1 MSPADQTAMPADL
14 THDGE
19 ATADLCARVRQF
31 VDDIAI
37 PAESPAIARDVAAL
51 DRCVASLRDQARQ
64 AGLYAPQLPVEWGG
78 LGLGWR
84 ALAQV
89 LEEAGRGFLG
99 PAALN
104 CAAPDQPN
112 MLTLLRLGTP
122 AQQERFLRPL
132 VRAEQRACFAMTE
145 PAPGAGSD
153 PSMLRTRAERRG
165 QRWVLNGHKQF
176 ISGGVG
182 ADFALVLAQTDAGVT
197 LFVVP
202 ADTPGY
208 RVVRDIGMVT
218 GYQIG
223 GHAEIELDGCD
234 VGDDAVLGEPGRGL
248 EYAQLRLEP
257 ARLSHCMRYIGRAC
271 RALDTA
277 QAYVA
282 RRESFGS
289 RLADLQQIQAMVA
302 DSHIDLHASRL
313 MTLDCAR
320 RMDEGLSVKQHSAM
334 TKVFVSEAVNRVAD
348 RAVQMMGA
356 SGLSDDTPVAMIW
369 QEMRP
374 FRIYDGANE
383 LHRAT
388 LARRLLARA

>member
-1 MSPADQTAMPADL
+1 MQSKQESNGGDALQ
-14 THDGE
+14 
-19 ATADLCARVRQF
+19 DLCERVRRF
-31 VDDIAI
+31 VDEVAI

-51 DRCVASLRDQARQ
+51 DQCVVRLREQARE
-64 AGLYAPQLPVEWGG
+64 AGLYAPQLPAEWGG

-122 AQQERFLRPL
+122 AQQERFLGPL
-132 VRAEQRACFAMTE
+132 VRGERRACFAMTE

-153 PSMLRTRAERRG
+153 PSMLRTRAARRG
-165 QRWVLNGHKQF
+165 ARWVLNGHKQF

-182 ADFALVLAQTDAGVT
+182 ADFALVLARSDAGAT
-197 LFVVP
+197 LFLVP

-223 GHAEIELDGCD
+223 GHAEIVLQDCE

-257 ARLSHCMRYIGRAC
+257 ARLSHCMRYIGRAR
-271 RALDTA
+271 RALETA
-277 QAYVA
+277 QAYVT

-302 DSHIDLHASRL
+302 DSHIDLHAARL
-313 MTLDCAR
+313 MTLDCAG

-356 SGLSDDTPVAMIW
+356 SGLSDDTPVSMVW

-388 LARRLLARA
+388 LARRLLAQA

>member
-1 MSPADQTAMPADL
+1 MQSTQDRHADDALPA
-14 THDGE
+14 
-19 ATADLCARVRQF
+19 LCARVRRF
-31 VDDIAI
+31 VDEVAI
-37 PAESPAIARDVAAL
+37 PAESPAIARDVATL
-51 DRCVASLRDQARQ
+51 DRCVAQLRERAKE
-64 AGLYAPQLPVEWGG
+64 AGLYAPQLPTEWGG

-84 ALAQV
+84 ALAEV

-112 MLTLLRLGTP
+112 MLTLLRLGN
-122 AQQERFLRPL
+122 ANQQERFLAPL
-132 VRAEQRACFAMTE
+132 VRGAQRACFAMTE

-165 QRWVLNGHKQF
+165 SRWVLNGHKQF

-182 ADFALVLAQTDAGVT
+182 ADFSLVLARGDAGAT
-197 LFVVP
+197 LFLVP

-223 GHAEIELDGCD
+223 GHAEILLQDCE
-234 VGDDAVLGEPGRGL
+234 VGDDAVLGEPGQGL
-248 EYAQLRLEP
+248 AHAQLRLEP
-257 ARLSHCMRYIGRAC
+257 ARLSHCMRYIGRAR
-271 RALDTA
+271 RALETA
-277 QAYVA
+277 QAYITQ
-282 RRESFGS
+282 RESFGA
-289 RLADLQQIQAMVA
+289 RLADLQQVQAMIA

-313 MTLDCAR
+313 MTLDCAA
-320 RMDEGLSVKQHSAM
+320 RMDAGLPVKQHSAM
-334 TKVFVSEAVNRVAD
+334 TKVFVSDAVNRVAD

-356 SGLSDDTPVAMIW
+356 LGLSVDTPVSMIW

-388 LARRLLARA
+388 LARRLLAQA

>member
-1 MSPADQTAMPADL
+1 MQDTQDRYAGDALP
-14 THDGE
+14 
-19 ATADLCARVRQF
+19 DLCARVRRF
-31 VDDIAI
+31 VDEVAI

-51 DRCVASLRDQARQ
+51 DRCVAQLRARAKE
-64 AGLYAPQLPVEWGG
+64 AGLYAPQLPAQWGG

-84 ALAQV
+84 ALAEV
-89 LEEAGRGFLG
+89 LEEAGRSFLG

-112 MLTLLRLGTP
+112 MLTLLRLGNA
-122 AQQERFLRPL
+122 AQQERFLAPL
-132 VRAEQRACFAMTE
+132 VRGEQRACFAMTE

-165 QRWVLNGHKQF
+165 SRWVLNGHKQF

-182 ADFALVLAQTDAGVT
+182 ADFALVLARGETGAT
-197 LFVVP
+197 SFLVP

-223 GHAEIELDGCD
+223 GHAEILLQDCE
-234 VGDDAVLGEPGRGL
+234 VGDDAVLGEPGQGL
-248 EYAQLRLEP
+248 AHAQLRLEP
-257 ARLSHCMRYIGRAC
+257 ARLSHCMRYIGRAR
-271 RALDTA
+271 RALETA

-282 RRESFGS
+282 QRESFGA
-289 RLADLQQIQAMVA
+289 RLADLQQVQAMIA

-313 MTLDCAR
+313 MTLDCAA
-320 RMDEGLSVKQHSAM
+320 RMDAGLPVKQHSAM
-334 TKVFVSEAVNRVAD
+334 TKVFVSDAVNRVAD

-356 SGLSDDTPVAMIW
+356 LGLSDDTPVSMIW

-388 LARRLLARA
+388 LARRLMAQA

>member
-1 MSPADQTAMPADL
+1 MHPKQER
-14 THDGE
+14 HDDDRVQ
-19 ATADLCARVRQF
+19 DLCERVRRF
-31 VDDIAI
+31 VDEVAI

-51 DRCVASLRDQARQ
+51 DRSVARLRVQARD
-64 AGLYAPQLPVEWGG
+64 AGLYAPQLPEQWGG
-78 LGLGWR
+78 LGLDWR
-84 ALAQV
+84 GLARV

-112 MLTLLRLGTP
+112 MLTLLRLGSP
-122 AQQERFLRPL
+122 AQQARYLAPL
-132 VRAEQRACFAMTE
+132 VRGEQRACFAMTE

-153 PSMLRTRAERRG
+153 PSMLRTRAARRG
-165 QRWVLNGHKQF
+165 KRWVLDGHKQF

-182 ADFALVLAQTDAGVT
+182 ADFALVLARAEEGVT
-197 LFVVP
+197 LFLVP

-223 GHAEIELDGCD
+223 GHAEILLDGCE

-257 ARLSHCMRYIGRAC
+257 ARLSHCMRYIGRAR
-271 RALDTA
+271 RALETA

-282 RRESFGS
+282 RRDSFGA
-289 RLADLQQIQAMVA
+289 RLADPQQIQAMVA

-313 MTLDCAR
+313 MTLDCAG
-320 RMDEGLSVKQHSAM
+320 RMDAGLSVKQQSAM
-334 TKVFVSEAVNRVAD
+334 AKVFVSEAVNRVAD

-356 SGLSDDTPVAMIW
+356 SGLSDDTPVAMVW

-388 LARRLLARA
+388 LARRLLAQP

>member
-1 MSPADQTAMPADL
+1 MQSTQDRHADDAMPA
-14 THDGE
+14 
-19 ATADLCARVRQF
+19 LCARVRRF
-31 VDDIAI
+31 VDEVAI

-51 DRCVASLRDQARQ
+51 DRCVAQLRERAKE
-64 AGLYAPQLPVEWGG
+64 AGLYAPQLPTEWGG

-84 ALAQV
+84 ALAEV

-112 MLTLLRLGTP
+112 MLTLLRLGNAT
-122 AQQERFLRPL
+122 QQERFLAPL
-132 VRAEQRACFAMTE
+132 VRGEQRACFAMTE

-165 QRWVLNGHKQF
+165 SRWVLNGHKQF

-182 ADFALVLAQTDAGVT
+182 ADFALVLARDETGAT
-197 LFVVP
+197 LFLVP

-223 GHAEIELDGCD
+223 GHAEILLQDCE
-234 VGDDAVLGEPGRGL
+234 VGDDAVLGEPGQGL
-248 EYAQLRLEP
+248 AHAQLRLEP
-257 ARLSHCMRYIGRAC
+257 ARLSHCMRYIGRAR
-271 RALDTA
+271 RALETA
-277 QAYVA
+277 QAYVTQ
-282 RRESFGS
+282 RESFGA
-289 RLADLQQIQAMVA
+289 RLADLQQVQAMIA

-313 MTLDCAR
+313 MTLDCAA
-320 RMDEGLSVKQHSAM
+320 RMDAGLSVKQHSAM
-334 TKVFVSEAVNRVAD
+334 TKVFVSDAVNRVAD

-356 SGLSDDTPVAMIW
+356 LGLSDDTPVSMIW

-388 LARRLLARA
+388 LARRLLAQA

>member
-1 MSPADQTAMPADL
+1 MQSKQKLNGGDALQ
-14 THDGE
+14 
-19 ATADLCARVRQF
+19 DLCARVRRF
-31 VDDIAI
+31 VEEVAM
-37 PAESPAIARDVAAL
+37 PAESAAIARDVAAL
-51 DRCVASLRDQARQ
+51 DHCVARLRVQARE
-64 AGLYAPQLPVEWGG
+64 AGLYAPQLPSEWGG

-89 LEEAGRGFLG
+89 LEEAGRSFLG

-122 AQQERFLRPL
+122 AQLERYLGPL
-132 VRAEQRACFAMTE
+132 VRGERRACFAMTE

-153 PSMLRTRAERRG
+153 PSMLRTHAERRG
-165 QRWVLNGHKQF
+165 ARWVLNGHKQF

-182 ADFALVLAQTDAGVT
+182 ADFALVLARTDTGAT
-197 LFVVP
+197 LFLVP

-223 GHAEIELDGCD
+223 GHAEILLQECE
-234 VGDDAVLGEPGRGL
+234 VGDEAVLGKPGRGL

-257 ARLSHCMRYIGRAC
+257 ARLSHCMRYIGRAR
-271 RALDTA
+271 RALETA
-277 QAYVA
+277 QAYVMQ
-282 RRESFGS
+282 RESFGS

-302 DSHIDLHASRL
+302 DSHIDLHAARL
-313 MTLDCAR
+313 MTLDCAD
-320 RMDEGLSVKQHSAM
+320 RMDAGLSVKQHSAM
-334 TKVFVSEAVNRVAD
+334 AKVFVSEAVNRVAD

-356 SGLSDDTPVAMIW
+356 SGLSDDTPVAMVW

-388 LARRLLARA
+388 LARRLLAQP

>member
-1 MSPADQTAMPADL
+1 MQSKQELNGGDALQ
-14 THDGE
+14 
-19 ATADLCARVRQF
+19 DLCARVRRF
-31 VDDIAI
+31 VEEVAM
-37 PAESPAIARDVAAL
+37 PAESAAIARDVAAL
-51 DRCVASLRDQARQ
+51 DHCVARLRVQARE
-64 AGLYAPQLPVEWGG
+64 AGLYAPQLPREWGG

-84 ALAQV
+84 DLAQV
-89 LEEAGRGFLG
+89 LEEAGRSFLG

-122 AQQERFLRPL
+122 AQLERYLGPL
-132 VRAEQRACFAMTE
+132 VRGERRACFAMTE

-165 QRWVLNGHKQF
+165 ARWVLNGHKQF

-182 ADFALVLAQTDAGVT
+182 ADFALVLARTDTGAT
-197 LFVVP
+197 LFLVP

-223 GHAEIELDGCD
+223 GHAEILLQDCE
-234 VGDDAVLGEPGRGL
+234 VGDEAVLGEPGRGL

-257 ARLSHCMRYIGRAC
+257 ARLSHCMRYIGRAR
-271 RALDTA
+271 RALETA
-277 QAYVA
+277 QAYVMQ
-282 RRESFGS
+282 RESFGS

-302 DSHIDLHASRL
+302 DSHIDLHAARL
-313 MTLDCAR
+313 MTLDCAD
-320 RMDEGLSVKQHSAM
+320 RMDGGLSVKQHSAM
-334 TKVFVSEAVNRVAD
+334 AKVFVSEAVNRVAD

-356 SGLSDDTPVAMIW
+356 SGLSDDTPVAMVW

-388 LARRLLARA
+388 LARRLLAQA

>member
-1 MSPADQTAMPADL
+1 MQDTQDRYAGDALP
-14 THDGE
+14 
-19 ATADLCARVRQF
+19 DLCARVRRF
-31 VDDIAI
+31 VDEVAI

-51 DRCVASLRDQARQ
+51 DRCVAQLRARAKE
-64 AGLYAPQLPVEWGG
+64 AGLYAPQLPVQWGG

-84 ALAQV
+84 ALAEV
-89 LEEAGRGFLG
+89 LEEAGRSFLG

-112 MLTLLRLGTP
+112 MLTLLRLGNA
-122 AQQERFLRPL
+122 AQLERFLAPL
-132 VRAEQRACFAMTE
+132 VRGEQRACFAMTE

-165 QRWVLNGHKQF
+165 SRWVLNGHKQF

-182 ADFALVLAQTDAGVT
+182 ADFALVLARGETGAT
-197 LFVVP
+197 LFLVP
-202 ADTPGY
+202 SDTPGY

-223 GHAEIELDGCD
+223 GHAEILLQDCE
-234 VGDDAVLGEPGRGL
+234 VGDDAVLGEPGQGL
-248 EYAQLRLEP
+248 AHAQLRLEP
-257 ARLSHCMRYIGRAC
+257 ARLSHCMRYIGRAR
-271 RALDTA
+271 RALETA

-282 RRESFGS
+282 QRESFGA
-289 RLADLQQIQAMVA
+289 RLADLQQVQAMIA

-313 MTLDCAR
+313 MTLDCAA
-320 RMDEGLSVKQHSAM
+320 RMDAGLPVKQHSAM
-334 TKVFVSEAVNRVAD
+334 TKVFVSDAVNRVAD

-356 SGLSDDTPVAMIW
+356 LGLSDDTPVSMIW

-388 LARRLLARA
+388 LARRLMARA

>member
-1 MSPADQTAMPADL
+1 MQDTQDRYAGDALP
-14 THDGE
+14 
-19 ATADLCARVRQF
+19 DLCARVRRF
-31 VDDIAI
+31 VDEVAI

-51 DRCVASLRDQARQ
+51 DRCVAQLRARAKE
-64 AGLYAPQLPVEWGG
+64 AGLYAPQLPAQWGG

-84 ALAQV
+84 ALAEV
-89 LEEAGRGFLG
+89 LEEAGRSFLG

-112 MLTLLRLGTP
+112 MLTLLRLGNA
-122 AQQERFLRPL
+122 AQQERFLAPL
-132 VRAEQRACFAMTE
+132 VRGEQRACFAMTE

-165 QRWVLNGHKQF
+165 SRWVLNGHKQF

-182 ADFALVLAQTDAGVT
+182 ADFGLVLARGETGAT
-197 LFVVP
+197 LFLVP

-223 GHAEIELDGCD
+223 GHAEILLQDCE
-234 VGDDAVLGEPGRGL
+234 VGDDAVLGEPGQGL
-248 EYAQLRLEP
+248 AHAQLRLEP
-257 ARLSHCMRYIGRAC
+257 ARLSHCMRYIGRAR
-271 RALDTA
+271 RALETA

-282 RRESFGS
+282 QRESFGA
-289 RLADLQQIQAMVA
+289 RLADLQQVQAMIA

-313 MTLDCAR
+313 MTLDCAA
-320 RMDEGLSVKQHSAM
+320 RMDAGLPVKQHSAM
-334 TKVFVSEAVNRVAD
+334 TKVFVSDAVNRVAD

-356 SGLSDDTPVAMIW
+356 LGLSDDTPVSMIW

-388 LARRLLARA
+388 LARRLMAQA

>member
-1 MSPADQTAMPADL
+1 MQDTQDRYAGDALP
-14 THDGE
+14 
-19 ATADLCARVRQF
+19 DLCARVRRF
-31 VDDIAI
+31 VDEVAI

-51 DRCVASLRDQARQ
+51 DRCVAQLRARAKE
-64 AGLYAPQLPVEWGG
+64 AGLYAPQLPAQWGG

-84 ALAQV
+84 ALAEV
-89 LEEAGRGFLG
+89 LEEAGRSFLG

-112 MLTLLRLGTP
+112 MLTLLRLGNA
-122 AQQERFLRPL
+122 AQQERFLAPL
-132 VRAEQRACFAMTE
+132 VRGEQRACFAMTE

-165 QRWVLNGHKQF
+165 SRWVLNGHKQF

-182 ADFALVLAQTDAGVT
+182 ADFALVLARGETGAT
-197 LFVVP
+197 LFLVP

-223 GHAEIELDGCD
+223 GHAEILLQDCE
-234 VGDDAVLGEPGRGL
+234 VGDDAVLGEPGQGL
-248 EYAQLRLEP
+248 AHAQLRLEP
-257 ARLSHCMRYIGRAC
+257 ARLSHCMRYIGRAR
-271 RALDTA
+271 RALETA

-282 RRESFGS
+282 QRESFGA
-289 RLADLQQIQAMVA
+289 RLADLQQVQAMIA

-313 MTLDCAR
+313 MTLDCAA
-320 RMDEGLSVKQHSAM
+320 RMDAGLPVKQHSAM
-334 TKVFVSEAVNRVAD
+334 TKVFVSDAVNRVAD

-356 SGLSDDTPVAMIW
+356 LGLSDDTPVSMIW

-388 LARRLLARA
+388 LARRLMAQA

>member
-1 MSPADQTAMPADL
+1 MHPQQERNDAQTR
-14 THDGE
+14 
-19 ATADLCARVRQF
+19 DLCERVRGF

-51 DRCVASLRDQARQ
+51 DERIAGLRVQARQ
-64 AGLYAPQLPVEWGG
+64 AGLYAPQLPAEQGG

-84 ALAQV
+84 ALALV

-122 AQQERFLRPL
+122 AQQERFLAPL
-132 VRAEQRACFAMTE
+132 VRGEQRACFAMTE

-182 ADFALVLAQTDAGVT
+182 ADFALVLAQTDVGAT

-202 ADTPGY
+202 AATPGY

-218 GYQIG
+218 VYQIG
-223 GHAEIELDGCD
+223 GHAEILLEDCE
-234 VGDDAVLGEPGRGL
+234 VGEDAVLGEPGRGL
-248 EYAQLRLEP
+248 EYAQIRLEP
-257 ARLSHCMRYIGRAC
+257 ARLSHCMRYIGRAR
-271 RALDTA
+271 RALETA

-282 RRESFGS
+282 GRESFGS

-313 MTLDCAR
+313 MTLDCAG
-320 RMDEGLSVKQHSAM
+320 RMDDGLPVKQHSAM

-356 SGLSDDTPVAMIW
+356 SGLSEDTPVSMIW

>member
-1 MSPADQTAMPADL
+1 MQDTQDRYAGDALP
-14 THDGE
+14 
-19 ATADLCARVRQF
+19 DLCARVRHF
-31 VDDIAI
+31 VDEVAI

-51 DRCVASLRDQARQ
+51 DRCVAQLRARAKE
-64 AGLYAPQLPVEWGG
+64 AGLYAPQLPVQWGG

-84 ALAQV
+84 ALAEV
-89 LEEAGRGFLG
+89 LEEAGRSFLG

-112 MLTLLRLGTP
+112 MLTLLRLGNA
-122 AQQERFLRPL
+122 AQQERFLAPL
-132 VRAEQRACFAMTE
+132 VRGEQRACFAMTE

-165 QRWVLNGHKQF
+165 SRWVLNGHKQF

-182 ADFALVLAQTDAGVT
+182 ADFALVLARGETGAT
-197 LFVVP
+197 LFLVP

-223 GHAEIELDGCD
+223 GHAEILLQDCE
-234 VGDDAVLGEPGRGL
+234 VGDDAVLGEPGQGL
-248 EYAQLRLEP
+248 AHAQLRLEP
-257 ARLSHCMRYIGRAC
+257 ARLSHCMRYIGRAR
-271 RALDTA
+271 RALETA

-282 RRESFGS
+282 QRESFGA
-289 RLADLQQIQAMVA
+289 RLADLQQVQAMIA

-313 MTLDCAR
+313 MTLDCAA
-320 RMDEGLSVKQHSAM
+320 RMDAALPVKQHSAM
-334 TKVFVSEAVNRVAD
+334 TKVFVSDAVNRVAD

-356 SGLSDDTPVAMIW
+356 LGLSDDTPVSMIW

-388 LARRLLARA
+388 LARRLMAQA